1 MTNRISAH
9 VTARKKAFSRSL
21 FALAG
26 QVGRDWRIMREANNR
41 YNQEVNKIIMVG
53 LAIACTSLAVC
64 HIESHCAKEC

>member
-9 VTARKKAFSRSL
+9 VTAHKKAFSQSL

-26 QVGRDWRIMREANNR
+26 QVGRDWRIMREADNR
-41 YNQEVNKIIMVG
+41 YNQEVDKIIMVG
-53 LAIACTSLAVC
+53 LVYTSLAVC